1 MISLVKDCVFPDKKS
16 IEFVKI
22 KCTFESYRD
31 IALFWVQN
39 TDDCFISMLDGNMV
53 IYNVSADFTE
63 LKSFIRMIGPNSI
76 FTDKV
81 TADNLRLKDY
91 KTVSVMQK
99 YADENSNVLSDVL
112 SSGEIYNLLNV
123 KGLALPTYE
132 YFAVD
137 YCHRLNNGKAD
148 YFGIKNIC
156 ASVSFSCENYAFING
171 IASRKKGM
179 GSVALKGIMSR
190 NKGRTV
196 FACCERQTEPFYLK
210 NGFEFFYN
218 AVYWVRE

>member
-1 MISLVKDCVFPDKKS
+1 MISLVKDCVFPDQKS
-16 IEFVKI
+16 IELVKI

-39 TDDCFISMLDGNMV
+39 DSDCFISMLDGNMV

-63 LKSFIRMIGPNSI
+63 LKSFIRMIGPHSI

-81 TADNLRLKDY
+81 TADNLGLKDY
-91 KTVSVMQK
+91 KTVSVMEK
-99 YADENSNVLSDVL
+99 CSDENSDVLSDVL
-112 SSGEIYNLLNV
+112 SSDEIYNLLNV
-123 KGLALPTYE
+123 KGLALPPYE

-137 YCHRLNNGKAD
+137 YCHRLNGGKAD
-148 YFGIKNIC
+148 CFGIKNIC
-156 ASVSFSCENYAFING
+156 ASISFNCENYAFING

-179 GSVALKGIMSR
+179 GSVALKGIMSK

-196 FACCERQTEPFYLK
+196 FACCERETEPFYLK
-210 NGFEFFYN
+210 NGFKFCYN